1 MSRSWQTACNFRA
14 HTQVEL
20 MNKDKDDQWFFFVM
34 TSLLIDC
41 LLQAEMS
48 KLNYK
53 DKQEEGLV
61 RRK

>member
-1 MSRSWQTACNFRA
+1 
-14 HTQVEL
+14 
-20 MNKDKDDQWFFFVM
+20 MNKDKDDQCFFVM

-61 RRK
+61 QRK